1 VSSVVLDSS
10 ALLAFIHG
18 EPGAEVVAGVVGDA
32 LMSSVN
38 LAEVVTKLV
47 QRTGSLDAARAA
59 LGMATVDVIDFDAPQ
74 AEQAGALVALT
85 RSRGLSL
92 GDRACLALAAREAVP
107 VLTGDRIWSALNL
120 GVEVRLI
127 R

>member
-18 EPGAEVVAGVVGDA
+18 EPGADVVAGVVGDA

-47 QRTGSLDAARAA
+47 QRTRSLDAVRAA
-59 LGMATVDVIDFDAPQ
+59 LGMAAVEVIDFDTPQ
-74 AEQAGALVALT
+74 AEQVGALVALT

-107 VLTGDRIWSALNL
+107 VLTGDRIWSTLNL

>member
-1 VSSVVLDSS
+1 MSSVVLDSS

-18 EPGAEVVAGVVGDA
+18 EPGGEGVAAFIGDA

-38 LAEVVTKLV
+38 HAEVVTKLV
-47 QRTGSLDAARAA
+47 GRTGSLAAARAA
-59 LGMATVDVIDFDAPQ
+59 LGIASIDVVDFDQ
-74 AEQAGALVALT
+74 SLAEEAGALVRHT
-85 RSRGLSL
+85 RPAGLSL
-92 GDRACLALAAREAVP
+92 GDRACLALAAREGVPAV
-107 VLTGDRIWSALNL
+107 TADRIWATLKL

>member
-1 VSSVVLDSS
+1 MSSVVLDSS

-18 EPGAEVVAGVVGDA
+18 EPGGEVVAGVVGEA
-32 LMSSVN
+32 LISSVN

-47 QRTGSLDAARAA
+47 ERTGSLDLARAA
-59 LGMATVDVIDFDAPQ
+59 LGMANVDVVDFDGVQ
-74 AEQAGALVALT
+74 AEQAGALVTRT

-92 GDRACLALAAREAVP
+92 GDRACLTLAAQEALP
-107 VLTGDRIWSALNL
+107 VLTADRIWATLKL
-120 GVEVRLI
+120 AVEVRLI

>member
-1 VSSVVLDSS
+1 MSSVVLDSS

-18 EPGAEVVAGVVGDA
+18 EPGGEAVAAVIGDA

-38 LAEVVTKLV
+38 HAEVVTKLV
-47 QRTGSLDAARAA
+47 GRTGSLAAVRAA
-59 LGMATVDVIDFDAPQ
+59 LGFAGVDIVDFDQ
-74 AEQAGALVALT
+74 SLAEETGALVRHT
-85 RSRGLSL
+85 RPSGLSL
-92 GDRACLALAAREAVP
+92 GDRACLALAVREGVPAV
-107 VLTGDRIWSALNL
+107 TADRIWATLDV

>member
-1 VSSVVLDSS
+1 MSSVVLDSS

-18 EPGAEVVAGVVGDA
+18 EPGADVVAGVVGDA

-47 QRTGSLDAARAA
+47 ARTGSLEAARAA
-59 LGMATVDVIDFDAPQ
+59 LGMATVEVIDFDTSQ
-74 AEQAGALVALT
+74 AEQTGAMVALT
-85 RSRGLSL
+85 RPRGLSL
-92 GDRACLALAAREAVP
+92 GDRACLVLGVREALP
-107 VLTGDRIWSALNL
+107 VLTGDRIWTTLKL

>member
-1 VSSVVLDSS
+1 MSSVVLDSS

-107 VLTGDRIWSALNL
+107 VLTGDRIWSTLNL

>member
-18 EPGAEVVAGVVGDA
+18 EPGGEVVAGAVGEA
-32 LMSSVN
+32 VISSVN
-38 LAEVVTKLV
+38 LAEVATKLV
-47 QRTGSLDAARAA
+47 ERTGSLELARAA
-59 LGMATVDVIDFDAPQ
+59 LGMVNVDVIDFDRLQ
-74 AEQAGALVALT
+74 AEQAGALVTRT

-92 GDRACLALAAREAVP
+92 GDRACLTLAAREAAP
-107 VLTGDRIWSALNL
+107 VLTADRIWATLKL
-120 GVEVRLI
+120 DVEVRLI

>member
-1 VSSVVLDSS
+1 MSSVVLDSS

-18 EPGAEVVAGVVGDA
+18 EPGAEVVAAVVGDA

-47 QRTGSLDAARAA
+47 ERTGSLEAARAA
-59 LGMATVDVIDFDAPQ
+59 LGMATVEVIDFDKVQ
-74 AEQAGALVALT
+74 AEETGALVNHT

-92 GDRACLALAAREAVP
+92 GDRACLTLAAREAAP
-107 VLTGDRIWSALNL
+107 VLTADRIWATLKL
-120 GVEVRLI
+120 DVEVRLI